1 MQVNGA
7 RMKKVKN
14 GVHFLPHGGEVRIG
28 RGKYRYTLP
37 AGSVVIPADNLVYV
51 KTRKGCFEWRYLSSK
66 DLWVVRY
73 IGDSGTQLTDID
85 PLNPPGN
92 NSATLIV
99 AEQEG
104 NRVHIF
110 LPSPNSPTKSEW
122 RFFTYFFN
130 DVIRKSDLTR

>member
-7 RMKKVKN
+7 RMKQVKN
-14 GVHFLPHGGEVRIG
+14 GVHFLPYGGEVRIG
-28 RGKYRYTLP
+28 RKYCYTLP
-37 AGSVVIPADNLVYV
+37 AGSMVIPADNLVYV
-51 KTRKGCFEWRYLSSK
+51 KTRKGCFEWRYIPAK
-66 DLWVVRY
+66 DLWVVRL
-73 IGDSGTQLTDID
+73 IGDSGTKLTDID